1 MLKKSS
7 QTDLVVELAVNTFPF
22 GIDQFEGVGAIAIH
36 VAEAIRQSSIAEQ
49 ERHLKKKNRWY
60 VKTDLFANFAIE
72 YHYPYYYFKKLAA
85 G

>member
-49 ERHLKKKNRWY
+49 ERHLKKKKRMICENWFICKFCDRIPLSLL
-60 VKTDLFANFAIE
+60 LF
-72 YHYPYYYFKKLAA
+72 
-85 G
+85 

>member
-1 MLKKSS
+1 MLKKKSS

-49 ERHLKKKNRWY
+49 ERHLKKKNGWY
-60 VKTDLFANFAIE
+60 VKTDFFCKICDRIPRSLLIF
-72 YHYPYYYFKKLAA
+72 
-85 G
+85 